1 LLLFV
6 CLVVFQIGC
15 WHKDSKNPV
24 AVAPASNMVSNV
36 LFKIVM
42 PPRQNAS
49 FSASIVSAVE
59 NQPLISFQLKLANF
73 DNPSTPFSIIKKQ
86 FPVQNGVATITFESL
101 PATTVV
107 GTLQITNGNI
117 DGYANFHGAADLNQ
131 ETNIVELAP
140 VGSLM
145 PQDVVANS
153 VSEIVS
159 STTLLLDAP
168 RSLATELTSIV
179 SSLPLDS
186 NDVYDEVIN
195 NFTNRTGIPLVELTA
210 PGNNSTFYVD
220 DIINIVASATDLD
233 GNISSVEFYK
243 NSTKINETNSSPF
256 SFAWQPKATGTYDLW
271 TKVIDNN
278 SAVGVSAPITVNV
291 ISAPA
296 YAVTYDGNG
305 NSGGTVP
312 TDNQS
317 YQQNATVTVTDNTG
331 GLTKTGY
338 SFAGWN
344 TAADGSGTDYNPG
357 STFSMGT
364 ENVTLYAQWSKNPT
378 QVSGIIS
385 ADTTWSIASSP
396 YELTNKVQIANGST
410 LTIEPGVFVNGN
422 TQAIEVFGTL
432 KAIGNL
438 NNRITLQSTRI
449 VPGSQ
454 ESSFSFFIDL
464 DYLNFSGELYAPTG
478 NAVYGSINLRNSILS
493 ISREVYLWYP
503 KSDCIIEQNVFK
515 NFAGFSIGTH
525 DDIKVYI
532 QNNVFFGTAVEVW
545 ASYESSETIVRYNSF
560 LGGGKTLVI
569 PTGYSGSGANMTA
582 IDNFW
587 DTTDPNAIALMI
599 FDQNDDL
606 GSQNIIEFEP
616 FLSAPHQ
623 DTPDPTPYL

>member
-1 LLLFV
+1 VKLSHRLLLFLLLFV

-210 PGNNSTFYVD
+210 PGNNPTFYVD

-271 TKVIDNN
+271 AKVIDNN

-312 TDNQS
+312 TANQS

-364 ENVTLYAQWSKNPT
+364 ANVTLYAQWS
-378 QVSGIIS
+378 V
-385 ADTTWSIASSP
+385 
-396 YELTNKVQIANGST
+396 LTYTVAYDG
-410 LTIEPGVFVNGN
+410 NGN
-422 TQAIEVFGTL
+422 TGGTVPTD
-432 KAIGNL
+432 N
-438 NNRITLQSTRI
+438 QSYQQNAT
-449 VPGSQ
+449 VTVT
-454 ESSFSFFIDL
+454 D
-464 DYLNFSGELYAPTG
+464 NTG
-478 NAVYGSINLRNSILS
+478 GLT
-493 ISREVYLWYP
+493 
-503 KSDCIIEQNVFK
+503 K
-515 NFAGFSIGTH
+515 
-525 DDIKVYI
+525 
-532 QNNVFFGTAVEVW
+532 
-545 ASYESSETIVRYNSF
+545 
-560 LGGGKTLVI
+560 
-569 PTGYSGSGANMTA
+569 TGYSFAGWNTAADGSGTDYNPSSTFSMGTANVTLYAQWSPMLWVSPIHAEASNYTIWGDTWYTGSGSLA
-582 IDNFW
+582 IDGNQLTAWTLRDMGEITF
-587 DTTDPNAIALMI
+587 
-599 FDQNDDL
+599 DL
-606 GSQNIIEFEP
+606 GEEKIIGGIKAYWGGHVTNGNTVNVYVDENQVLFNEKFGATSNTRYFPLIRGRYVKYQTVALPHNVYLQIATWSEIAEFTI
-616 FLSAPHQ
+616 FVADS
-623 DTPDPTPYL
+623 T